1 MLVVEQRISGPRSGP
16 APQPG
21 PGHRPGSVI
30 IVGAGIIG
38 LTTAWE
44 LLEAGWD
51 VTVCDPEPMSGASF
65 AAAGMLA
72 PASEVVW
79 DQPTLYG
86 LMVSA
91 AQLWPLLAGRV
102 AAGVGRPVGHLTTE
116 TLVCAGDAAD
126 RRALADLT
134 GLQRRLGMDL
144 EEISSAT
151 ARQLEPALGPGVV
164 GAVRIPD
171 DHQVDPRRIMA
182 AILEV
187 LEQRGTVVRQ
197 QVSGLRRSGEA
208 RDSADAPDSADARD
222 NADAGEARDGRRVV
236 GVRLADGTTLAADE
250 VLVAAGLASGGLDGL
265 PEGLDLPLR
274 PVWGD
279 ILRVRVPER
288 LRPLVTR
295 TVRGLVHG
303 VPVYLVPR
311 EDGTLVIGATSRE
324 DGLAGPSVGGVHQLL
339 RDAQRLVPGVLE
351 CEVLEV
357 TARARPGTPDDVP
370 LIGRVAPGLTVSTGY
385 FRHGILLSA
394 LGARLGADLVAGRE
408 IEPET
413 AAAVDPR
420 RFARVMAR

>member
-1 MLVVEQRISGPRSGP
+1 MVEHSVTVSPPREGGARSVV
-16 APQPG
+16 
-21 PGHRPGSVI
+21 V
-30 IVGAGIIG
+30 VGAGVIG
-38 LTTAWE
+38 LATAWE

-72 PASEVVW
+72 PVSEVVW

-91 AQLWPLLAGRV
+91 AMVWPRLAGRV
-102 AAGVGRPVGHLTTE
+102 ASAVGRPVGHLTTE
-116 TLVCAGDAAD
+116 TLVCASDRAD
-126 RRALADLT
+126 RQALADLAV
-134 GLQRRLGMDL
+134 LQRRLGMDL
-144 EEISSAT
+144 DEISSST
-151 ARQLEPALGPGVV
+151 ARALEPALGPGVV

-171 DHQVDPRRIMA
+171 DHQVDPRRLMDA
-182 AILEV
+182 LLEV
-187 LEQRGTVVRQ
+187 IGRRGTVVTQ
-197 QVSGLRRSGEA
+197 QVTGVWWRDEAEGE
-208 RDSADAPDSADARD
+208 
-222 NADAGEARDGRRVV
+222 RRVG
-236 GVRLADGTTLAADE
+236 GVRLADGATLAADE
-250 VLVAAGLASGGLDGL
+250 VLVAAGLASGELEGL
-265 PEGLDLPLR
+265 PDGLDLPLR

-288 LRPLVTR
+288 LRPLLTR

-303 VPVYLVPR
+303 LPVYLVPR
-311 EDGTLVIGATSRE
+311 DDGTLVIGATSRE

-351 CEVLEV
+351 CELLEV

-394 LGARLGADLVAGRE
+394 LGARLGADLVAGKD

-413 AAAVDPR
+413 AAAVDPY
-420 RFARVMAR
+420 RFAPASAAPTRSTEEAAR

>member
-1 MLVVEQRISGPRSGP
+1 MLVVEHRTAGS
-16 APQPG
+16 
-21 PGHRPGSVI
+21 RPGSVI
-30 IVGAGIIG
+30 VVGAGIIG

-86 LMVSA
+86 LMVSS
-91 AQLWPLLAGRV
+91 AQLWPRLAGRV
-102 AAGVGRPVGHLTTE
+102 AAAVGRPIGHLTTE

-126 RRALADLT
+126 RRALADLAV
-134 GLQRRLGMDL
+134 LQRRLGMDL
-144 EEISSAT
+144 EEISSST
-151 ARQLEPALGPGVV
+151 ARLLEPALGPGVV

-182 AILEV
+182 AVLEV
-187 LEQRGTVVRQ
+187 LQRRGTLVRER
-197 QVSGLRRSGEA
+197 VGALVWGG
-208 RDSADAPDSADARD
+208 
-222 NADAGEARDGRRVV
+222 DAGEGPRVV
-236 GVRLADGTTLAADE
+236 GVRLADGSTRHADE
-250 VLVAAGLASGGLDGL
+250 VLVAAGLASGELEGM
-265 PEGLDLPLR
+265 PAGLDLPLR

-311 EDGTLVIGATSRE
+311 DDGTLVIGATSRE
-324 DGLAGPSVGGVHQLL
+324 DGLSGPSVGGVHQLL

-351 CEVLEV
+351 CELLEV

-370 LIGRVAPGLTVSTGY
+370 LIGRIAPGLTVSTGY

-408 IEPET
+408 IEPDT
-413 AAAVDPR
+413 AGAVDPR
-420 RFARVMAR
+420 RFTGAVAR